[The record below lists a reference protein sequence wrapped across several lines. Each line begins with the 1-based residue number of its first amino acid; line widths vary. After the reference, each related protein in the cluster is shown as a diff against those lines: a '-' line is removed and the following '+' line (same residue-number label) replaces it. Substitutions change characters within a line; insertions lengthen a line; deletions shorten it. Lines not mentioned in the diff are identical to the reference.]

1 LVSLGKGRYLE
12 LIAARTNAS
21 PSPDVVALRNLTE
34 LTPLRW
40 AVATDEPE
48 VTVRHLRQL
57 GYAISDPLP
66 GSRVKPDGTKLS
78 WVRLRITEPKLEQAP
93 FLINWHSSS
102 LHPSVDSPAGCHLT
116 ELTLVLSNPDSYR
129 GLLEVLAVGVEA
141 RRGDTSRLEA
151 TLTCPKGVVRLG
163 TK

>member
-1 LVSLGKGRYLE
+1 MSLGKGRYLE
-12 LIAARTNAS
+12 LIAPRTNAS
-21 PSPDVVALRNLTE
+21 PSPDIVALRNLKD

-40 AVATDEPE
+40 AVSTNEPE

-78 WVRLRITEPKLEQAP
+78 WVRFRITEPKLEQAP
-93 FLINWHSSS
+93 FLMNWDSSS
-102 LHPSVDSPAGCHLT
+102 LHPSVDSPAGCDLT
-116 ELTLVLSNPDSYR
+116 ELALVLSNPDPYR
-129 GLLEVLAVGVEA
+129 GLLQVLAVGVEA
-141 RRGDTSRLEA
+141 RQGDTPRLEA
-151 TLTCPKGVVRLG
+151 TLTCPEGIVRLG